1 MAPIKGVKR
10 KMGQP
15 AGTASSA
22 AEVALTRNM
31 DNHSM
36 ELASGSISN
45 MTQAHL
51 TEARKAEIIDTIQ
64 SELRDRI
71 GKLRAYY
78 SLLGSTFRLRGQMRL
93 NAIPR
98 SVRML
103 PLRDYLGLDLETE
116 PKALA
121 VQAAQTIDTSK
132 KETVDP
138 FKASNSSSGA
148 TKAHVSLQP
157 PSSQTFPPRSHH
169 ILPETSPSKTP
180 RLSPQKHSAPT
191 SNSSTTGPV
200 KKKLATTRTKTAAA
214 LSSKRKAAED
224 DLAENNKEEKRSPKK
239 GRRPLRAK
247 KAVSYEE

>member
-10 KMGQP
+10 KMGHP
-15 AGTASSA
+15 AVTASSA
-22 AEVALTRNM
+22 AEVALTR
-31 DNHSM
+31 DTHNHSM
-36 ELASGSISN
+36 ELAPGSTSN
-45 MTQAHL
+45 MVQAHL
-51 TEARKAEIIDTIQ
+51 TEARKAEIIDVIQ

-103 PLRDYLGLDLETE
+103 PLRDYIGVDLETE

-121 VQAAQTIDTSK
+121 EQAAKTIDTGK
-132 KETVDP
+132 KENVDP
-138 FKASNSSSGA
+138 FKASISSSGA

-157 PSSQTFPPRSHH
+157 PSPHMSPPRTHQ
-169 ILPETSPSKTP
+169 IPPETSPSKIP

-200 KKKLATTRTKTAAA
+200 KKKLATTRAKAAAA

-224 DLAENNKEEKRSPKK
+224 DLAENKEEKRSPKK